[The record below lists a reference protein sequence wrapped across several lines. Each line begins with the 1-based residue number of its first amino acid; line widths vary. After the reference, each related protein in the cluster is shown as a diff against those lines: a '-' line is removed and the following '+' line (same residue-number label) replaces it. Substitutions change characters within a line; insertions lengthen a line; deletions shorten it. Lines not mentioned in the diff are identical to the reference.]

1 MKINDLLDNLKKR
14 LEKAELSDKA
24 KCDRIDELLGQLEKK
39 EQRLKKKLDE
49 EKNSK
54 KYKRLKTD
62 LKIVQA
68 QLKKGTKR
76 RDELSKKCK

>member
-1 MKINDLLDNLKKR
+1 MNINELLENLKKR
-14 LEKAELSDKA
+14 LEKAELSDTA
-24 KCDRIDELLGQLEKK
+24 KCDRIDELLVQLKKK
-39 EQRLKKKLDE
+39 EQRLKNKLEE

-68 QLKKGTKR
+68 QLKKGIKR
-76 RDELSKKCK
+76 RNELSKKCN

>member
-1 MKINDLLDNLKKR
+1 MTCLIILKNGWKKR
-14 LEKAELSDKA
+14 KLSDKA

>member
-1 MKINDLLDNLKKR
+1 MKINELLDNLKKR
-14 LEKAELSDKA
+14 LEKAELSDQA
-24 KCDRIDELLGQLEKK
+24 KCDRIDDLLEQLKKK

-68 QLKKGTKR
+68 QLKKGTQR
-76 RDELSKKCK
+76 RDELSNKCK

>member
-1 MKINDLLDNLKKR
+1 MNINELLENLKKR
-14 LEKAELSDKA
+14 LEKAELSDTA
-24 KCDRIDELLGQLEKK
+24 KCDRIDELLVQLKKK
-39 EQRLKKKLDE
+39 EQRLKNKLEE

-68 QLKKGTKR
+68 QLKKATKR
-76 RDELSKKCK
+76 RNELSRKCN

>member
-24 KCDRIDELLGQLEKK
+24 KCDRIDELLGQLKKK

-62 LKIVQA
+62 LKIGRAHV
-68 QLKKGTKR
+68 
-76 RDELSKKCK
+76 